1 VHDDSRRRLG
11 EDRTDRVSWPAFA
24 HFGAPDGLLTM
35 ALADTTVP
43 TVGTKFN
50 YRHWRP
56 ATAIREAETDGNPL
70 TQPNPDWAPR
80 AGSTGGPEPLG

>member
-1 VHDDSRRRLG
+1 
-11 EDRTDRVSWPAFA
+11 
-24 HFGAPDGLLTM
+24 M